1 MGVAQHRVAAG
12 PRAAPVRRERDH
24 YLQAVRPK
32 LPHGLSWGGGKTEE
46 RLTTSTAA
54 MSHILLCPRALR
66 QPEKPR
72 KNGSLTGQPLR
83 RPTQSSASVTGDRC
97 LMADCVPS

>member
-32 LPHGLSWGGGKTEE
+32 MPHGLSWEVSAKTEE
-46 RLTTSTAA
+46 RITTSTAA
-54 MSHILLCPRALR
+54 MSRILLCPRALR

-72 KNGSLTGQPLR
+72 KNGRLTGQPL
-83 RPTQSSASVTGDRC
+83 
-97 LMADCVPS
+97 